1 MMGRGGGQEGMQG
14 RGQEGAPPPGYVD
27 QHYYNNNNGMS
38 DNSATI
44 PRGQDLYYAS
54 STDAGVGAIGQ
65 AIEMDER
72 HGLPSPEDENFAR
85 QPQAPYTQHERN
97 QGHPLPSALPNH
109 LQVGG
114 DNGEAR
120 SPTSV
125 YSGNGAH
132 HE

>member
-1 MMGRGGGQEGMQG
+1 MMGRGMQG

-27 QHYYNNNNGMS
+27 QHYYNNSNGII
-38 DNSATI
+38 DNSAAA

-54 STDAGVGAIGQ
+54 SADAGVGAIGQ

-72 HGLPSPEDENFAR
+72 HGLPSSEDENFA
-85 QPQAPYTQHERN
+85 QAPYAQHERN

-114 DNGEAR
+114 ENGEAR